1 MRTPDGLPWLLLLM
15 LLLLELLLPLLALEL
30 LPCLLSERSSW
41 FTRRRDDAGRPLD
54 DPLSSSAEP
63 ERRDG
68 PRCGK
73 LSSSFEFDR
82 LKRSGR
88 L

>member
-1 MRTPDGLPWLLLLM
+1 MRTPDGLAWLLLL
-15 LLLLELLLPLLALEL
+15 LLLLELLLLLLALEL
-30 LPCLLSERSSW
+30 PCLLSGRSSW

-54 DPLSSSAEP
+54 DPLSSSADP
-63 ERRDG
+63 DRRDG

-82 LKRSGR
+82 LNLSGR